1 MPFGLFSGLYSTN
14 KQIQHDLRMYNLQRG
29 DYLADREHSEVYNSP
44 SAQVQRLKDAGL
56 NPSLAMNNVQTG
68 SVNSPSSPNVS
79 PSNVTMAGQNL
90 TQGILGL
97 MGFKQD
103 QQLKEAQ
110 ARDIAAD
117 AKLKEINGFTQ
128 LSENFARI
136 RKLLGEG
143 RESWKRGDHI
153 DAIETARYNDFL
165 SQIGE
170 RAASAELKWAEH
182 ALKVEQLKYLPVD
195 KALSWVETIGGIMES
210 ASRREVNKR
219 QAEYLIEKKTAEIF
233 GWKGKKFENE
243 LNEEARKWLLRGIKV
258 RGTPSNFQQ
267 GILTG
272 SLEAGDG
279 FNHILGLW

>member
-1 MPFGLFSGLYSTN
+1 MPFGLISGLLSTN
-14 KQIQHDLRMYNLQRG
+14 RQIKHDLRMYNLQRG
-29 DYLADREHSEVYNSP
+29 DFLADREHSEVYNSP

-68 SVNSPSSPNVS
+68 SVNTPSNPNVS
-79 PSNVTMAGQNL
+79 PSNVTMTGKNL
-90 TQGILGL
+90 TQGILDL

-110 ARDIAAD
+110 ARDIFAD
-117 AKLKEINGFTQ
+117 AKLKEIDGFTQ
-128 LSENFARI
+128 LAENFARI

-170 RAASAELKWAEH
+170 RAASAELKWTEH

-219 QAEYLIEKKTAEIF
+219 QAEYLIEKATAERL
-233 GWKGKKFENE
+233 GWKGKEFQNK
-243 LNEEARKWLLRGIKV
+243 LNEDARDYLLKA
-258 RGTPSNFQQ
+258 
-267 GILTG
+267 
-272 SLEAGDG
+272 LETNQYKGLG
-279 FNHILGLW
+279 FMSFLLGRADSSEGFFK